1 MPGAGL
7 SGGWTAARAGLP
19 RRINHGASGSSG
31 SFRSGFGRFA
41 LRFSMVKTI
50 GAFSSL
56 FLATLLLL
64 VGSGLFNTYLG
75 LRLTAA
81 STSEVWVG
89 AIIAAYYLGLV
100 FGARVGHKL
109 IIRVGHIRAYAATAA
124 VVTVTVLIQA
134 LIDVLMLWIVLRF
147 VAGVAMV
154 TQFIVLESWLNEQTE
169 NHLRGRVFAFYMVFS
184 SLGTVLG
191 QLSVGMFP
199 RLDAGPLIFVALC
212 SAACLIPVAVTR
224 RVHPAIQVPVPIHY
238 RYYVSR
244 VPMTMTV
251 LFMAGMMTGAFY
263 GLAPVYGVAQGMSSS
278 EVAVFVAAAV
288 ASGLI
293 FQWPVG
299 WLADRVS
306 RVGLIRFNSLL
317 LAAFTLPLWG
327 WWPLPYPVLVAFSC
341 LFGII
346 LFTLYPVASAF
357 ANDNVDPERRVGLSA
372 IMYMIYGLGACV
384 GPLFVGLLMREL
396 QAGVFF
402 VFVSACAVFLII
414 FVRPQRV
421 SGAYLSQDA
430 PTEFVPMP
438 ESSQT
443 QNVVPALDPRVDLDT
458 DVSFTPPPE
467 EETPLDAEQES
478 PAPVPAEA
486 ESPMAA
492 GMTDYAAMPSGPDA
506 TAESEEADAAP
517 AEGLGPAGLAAV
529 HDQPAPEA
537 PQDEADTVAVTPD
550 ETAEPPVQTAQTDD
564 VDTAGDIAWPAE
576 PPSGVGPSDL
586 RAVAAGDGTG
596 EAPSADV
603 ADAGAV
609 SGDDESGVSAETR

>member
-1 MPGAGL
+1 M
-7 SGGWTAARAGLP
+7 
-19 RRINHGASGSSG
+19 ASLYIPEP
-31 SFRSGFGRFA
+31 
-41 LRFSMVKTI
+41 LRTHHTTISMVKTI

-75 LRLTAA
+75 LRLTAE

-89 AIIAAYYLGLV
+89 AIIAAYYIGLV

-147 VAGVAMV
+147 IAGVAMV

-199 RLDAGPLIFVALC
+199 RLDAAPLMFVALC

-224 RVHPAIQVPVPIHY
+224 RVHPAIQVPVPLHY
-238 RYYVSR
+238 RYYISR
-244 VPMTMTV
+244 VPMTITV
-251 LFMAGMMTGAFY
+251 MFMAGMMSGAFY
-263 GLAPVYGVAQGMSSS
+263 GLAPVYGVAQGMDTQQVS
-278 EVAVFVAAAV
+278 VFVAAAV
-288 ASGLI
+288 ASGLV

-317 LAAFTLPLWG
+317 LAVLTLPLWG
-327 WWPLPYPVLVAFSC
+327 WWTLSYPLLVVFSC

-357 ANDNVDPERRVGLSA
+357 ANDNVEPERRVGLSA
-372 IMYMIYGLGACV
+372 IMYMVYGLGAGV
-384 GPLFVGLLMREL
+384 GPLFVGFLMREL

-402 VFVSACAVFLII
+402 VFVTACAVFLVA

-421 SGAYLSQDA
+421 TGTYLSEDA

-458 DVSFTPPPE
+458 DVSFSAPPE
-467 EETPLDAEQES
+467 EELAADSEATEPPHAVEPVDEPEVLEGVLETAGGVPS
-478 PAPVPAEA
+478 PDVEMPAEA
-486 ESPMAA
+486 QPQPV
-492 GMTDYAAMPSGPDA
+492 T
-506 TAESEEADAAP
+506 
-517 AEGLGPAGLAAV
+517 GLGPAALAAA
-529 HDQPAPEA
+529 HDPEVLTTVEE
-537 PQDEADTVAVTPD
+537 EAVPPEETPNEEGANKD
-550 ETAEPPVQTAQTDD
+550 
-564 VDTAGDIAWPAE
+564 G
-576 PPSGVGPSDL
+576 
-586 RAVAAGDGTG
+586 AAG
-596 EAPSADV
+596 
-603 ADAGAV
+603 
-609 SGDDESGVSAETR
+609 

>member
-1 MPGAGL
+1 
-7 SGGWTAARAGLP
+7 
-19 RRINHGASGSSG
+19 
-31 SFRSGFGRFA
+31 
-41 LRFSMVKTI
+41 MVKTV

-75 LRLTAA
+75 LRLTAE

-109 IIRVGHIRAYAATAA
+109 IIRVGHIRAYSATAA
-124 VVTVTVLIQA
+124 LVTVTVLIQA
-134 LIDVLMLWIVLRF
+134 LVDVLTLWIALRF

-244 VPMTMTV
+244 VPMSMTV

-263 GLAPVYGVAQGMSSS
+263 GLAPVYGVAQGMTAS
-278 EVAVFVAAAV
+278 EVAIFVAAAV
-288 ASGLI
+288 ASGLV

-299 WLADRVS
+299 WLADRIS
-306 RVGLIRFNSLL
+306 RVGLIRVNALL
-317 LAAFTLPLWG
+317 LALLTLPLWG
-327 WWPLPYPVLVAFSC
+327 WWPLPYPVLVAFSS

-346 LFTLYPVASAF
+346 LFTLYPVAAAF
-357 ANDNVDPERRVGLSA
+357 ANDNVDPDRRVGLSA
-372 IMYMIYGLGACV
+372 ILYMIYGLGACV
-384 GPLFVGLLMREL
+384 GPLFVGVLMREL

-402 VFVSACAVFLII
+402 VFVSACAIFLVI

-421 SGAYLSQDA
+421 SGTHLSQDA

-443 QNVVPALDPRVDLDT
+443 QNVVPALDPRIDLDT
-458 DVSFTPPPE
+458 DVSFMPPPE
-467 EETPLDAEQES
+467 GEPGAEAEVAES
-478 PAPVPAEA
+478 PAVQKAEA
-486 ESPMAA
+486 EA
-492 GMTDYAAMPSGPDA
+492 DQ
-506 TAESEEADAAP
+506 DAASP
-517 AEGLGPAGLAAV
+517 GAEMVGPVESGQTPTESLGPAALAAV
-529 HDQPAPEA
+529 HDQAAAVSEDVSTPPESATEVTEATEQAAGDSTAPAAVALPEA
-537 PQDEADTVAVTPD
+537 PHAESGEISWPPD
-550 ETAEPPVQTAQTDD
+550 A
-564 VDTAGDIAWPAE
+564 
-576 PPSGVGPSDL
+576 PSGVGPSDL
-586 RAVAAGDGTG
+586 RAIAAVEEESAED
-596 EAPSADV
+596 EAGPEENPVPKPPSAI
-603 ADAGAV
+603 
-609 SGDDESGVSAETR
+609 

>member
-1 MPGAGL
+1 
-7 SGGWTAARAGLP
+7 
-19 RRINHGASGSSG
+19 
-31 SFRSGFGRFA
+31 
-41 LRFSMVKTI
+41 MVKTI

-75 LRLTAA
+75 LRLTAE

-89 AIIAAYYLGLV
+89 AIIAAYYIGLV

-124 VVTVTVLIQA
+124 VVTVTVLLQA
-134 LIDVLMLWIVLRF
+134 LMVDLYLWIALRF

-224 RVHPAIQVPVPIHY
+224 RVHPAIQVPVPLHY
-238 RYYVSR
+238 RYYLSR
-244 VPMTMTV
+244 VPMTITV
-251 LFMAGMMTGAFY
+251 MFMAGMMTGAFY
-263 GLAPVYGVAQGMSSS
+263 GLAPVYGVAQGMNTSQ
-278 EVAVFVAAAV
+278 VAVFVAAAV
-288 ASGLI
+288 ASGLV

-299 WLADRVS
+299 WLADRIS

-317 LAAFTLPLWG
+317 LAALTLPLWG
-327 WWPLPYPVLVAFSC
+327 WWPLPYWLLVLFSS

-346 LFTLYPVASAF
+346 LFTLYPIASAF
-357 ANDNVDPERRVGLSA
+357 ANDNVEPDRRVGLSA
-372 IMYMIYGLGACV
+372 IMYMVYGLGAGV
-384 GPLFVGLLMREL
+384 GPLFVGFLMREL

-402 VFVSACAVFLII
+402 VFVTACAVFLVA

-421 SGAYLSQDA
+421 TGTYLTEDA

-438 ESSQT
+438 ESSQS

-458 DVSFTPPPE
+458 DVSFSTPPE
-467 EETPLDAEQES
+467 EAPTASATADTGAVEKIE
-478 PAPVPAEA
+478 PAP
-486 ESPMAA
+486 
-492 GMTDYAAMPSGPDA
+492 A
-506 TAESEEADAAP
+506 TASGVLEPASGVPSPEAVVTAEEP
-517 AEGLGPAGLAAV
+517 ATSAGGLGPAGLAAA
-529 HDQPAPEA
+529 HDHTVLVSGEKDQAEAADDRLQGEPAS
-537 PQDEADTVAVTPD
+537 EADDFAAQQSAAAESTATTPAHD
-550 ETAEPPVQTAQTDD
+550 GASAEPPR
-564 VDTAGDIAWPAE
+564 
-576 PPSGVGPSDL
+576 GVGPSGL
-586 RAVAAGDGTG
+586 RAVSEGSEEIAAPDTSLPKQEGGATG
-596 EAPSADV
+596 S
-603 ADAGAV
+603 
-609 SGDDESGVSAETR
+609 